1 MNTRISSRLEGR
13 PFVVSIPQLFFME
26 YSIFNIIMK
35 EQTKLYSK
43 EFLLSSIKIYNLVDS
58 LSRSIIR
65 DFIVDS

>member
-13 PFVVSIPQLFFME
+13 PFVAEPQLFFKE